1 MAAAKEKLHELEA
14 KQPADA
20 KLKKKQGVNTVFSK
34 QKGKSPVIRGTDEIQ
49 ETDDED
55 NETIKSSQ

>member
-1 MAAAKEKLHELEA
+1 MPSALNTGDKPFAINAQPTNTKAKTSLAKMAAAKEKLHELEA

-34 QKGKSPVIRGTDEIQ
+34 
-49 ETDDED
+49 
-55 NETIKSSQ
+55 